1 VTDTVWLSREQ
12 RAEASFVDGMT
23 QLRSHVEQPE
33 GRAAV
38 DALTEAMLR
47 FGACERRMR
56 RAQRLRV
63 LNDSKV
69 DLAELEESAL
79 KDNARGLSAL
89 AGLKPFVELLSTAET
104 SAAEL
109 ALWRVSS
116 PDIRAEWRDRV
127 AEVDLSQADA
137 QHLARIMD
145 ECCDAIDE
153 AGAAGLGSHLART
166 LEELETARRSDDR
179 GTHAASFP
187 YWKVVTA
194 AAVFGLTIA
203 AVNMLLSR
211 GAPWWAPFL
220 VALLGVILV
229 FVSAIGCW

>member
-1 VTDTVWLSREQ
+1 MTDTVWLSREQ
-12 RAEASFVDGMT
+12 RAEASFVDAMT

-153 AGAAGLGSHLART
+153 AGAAGLGRHLART

-187 YWKVVTA
+187 YWKVVVAAGCLGIAVGTA
-194 AAVFGLTIA
+194 VWLIT
-203 AVNMLLSR
+203 N
-211 GAPWWAPFL
+211 GAPWWNSYL
-220 VALLGVILV
+220 VWLLACLAILFTV
-229 FVSAIGCW
+229 LAC